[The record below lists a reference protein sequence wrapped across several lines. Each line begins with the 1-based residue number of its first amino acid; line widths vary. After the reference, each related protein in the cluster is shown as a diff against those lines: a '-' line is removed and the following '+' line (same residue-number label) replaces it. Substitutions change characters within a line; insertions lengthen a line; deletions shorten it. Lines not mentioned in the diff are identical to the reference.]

1 MGEDL
6 FLIFLAI
13 LSLVAVLLIW
23 HFMAEDDGYEK

>member
-13 LSLVAVLLIW
+13 LSLACVILVW
-23 HFMAEDDGYEK
+23 HFMAEDE